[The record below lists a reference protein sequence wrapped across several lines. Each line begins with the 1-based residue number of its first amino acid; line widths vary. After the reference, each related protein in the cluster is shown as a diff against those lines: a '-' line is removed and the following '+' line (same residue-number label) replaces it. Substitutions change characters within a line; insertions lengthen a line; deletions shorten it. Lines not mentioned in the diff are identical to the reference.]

1 MVSHPYNIMN
11 EITTPLSFNKDSKNK
26 ILNIHIISSNGDLDI
41 KLKYNSTIKNIKEEI
56 QRIYKYIP
64 KNKKLF
70 YGTIDIKEKIQNIKN
85 KKLFYGAIEL
95 KDDYKKI
102 TDYEITDGSI
112 IYLIERESRFPLD
125 LSYSI

>member
-11 EITTPLSFNKDSKNK
+11 DMMIPLSFNKESKNK

-56 QRIYKYIP
+56 QKIYKYVL

-70 YGTIDIKEKIQNIKN
+70 YGS
-85 KKLFYGAIEL
+85 IEL
-95 KDDYKKI
+95 KDDNKKI

-112 IYLIERESRFPLD
+112 IYLI
-125 LSYSI
+125 

>member
-1 MVSHPYNIMN
+1 MN

-70 YGTIDIKEKIQNIKN
+70 YGTI
-85 KKLFYGAIEL
+85 EL
-95 KDDYKKI
+95 KDEHKKI